1 MLVNRLVKTSVATA
15 APEESL
21 QSAAG
26 RMIEANLGVL
36 PVCDP
41 SEGRRVVGVLT
52 DRDICRHACASGK
65 SLSELRVGD
74 AMTRSVRQCSE
85 NDSITDAQLLMA
97 EAGVHRLPGVD
108 SDGMLQGILSLSDI
122 AAEAARQSHLEKQ
135 AVTAAEVASTLAA
148 IGASQQAS

>member
-1 MLVNRLVKTSVATA
+1 
-15 APEESL
+15 
-21 QSAAG
+21 
-26 RMIEANLGVL
+26 
-36 PVCDP
+36 
-41 SEGRRVVGVLT
+41 
-52 DRDICRHACASGK
+52 
-65 SLSELRVGD
+65 
-74 AMTRSVRQCSE
+74 MTRSVRQCSE

-97 EAGVHRLPGVD
+97 EAGVHRLPVVD